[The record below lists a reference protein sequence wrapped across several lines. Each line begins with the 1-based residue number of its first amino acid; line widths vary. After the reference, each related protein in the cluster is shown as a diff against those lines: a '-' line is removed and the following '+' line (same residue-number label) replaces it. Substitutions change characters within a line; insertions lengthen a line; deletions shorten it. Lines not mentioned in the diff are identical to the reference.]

1 METSL
6 RVHNYV
12 YTIQTVPLVGRV
24 DLAAVFLDVVKLKN
38 ERLFFSECL
47 YVVYLVYLGSVFTGR
62 QVLHARGVDYRLKSY
77 FYTHFPN

>member
-47 YVVYLVYLGSVFTGR
+47 YVVIWVQFLLVVKYYMHV
-62 QVLHARGVDYRLKSY
+62 V
-77 FYTHFPN
+77 